1 MLAWAWPRIPDQ
13 VVVHV
18 GVSGHRSGSPL
29 ELLTVLGVIGGVSY
43 VLLAVLSLKVG
54 RTAMARRLVLGLAS
68 GTAVFFTGLG
78 LAFLLP
84 QVDGRPLAVD
94 LPLAL
99 ATLGSLA
106 AGLAAAAFAGRD
118 PVIPATEPVPVDAPR
133 LTDRS
138 VAARSQ
144 DGGAGW
150 QQRVA
155 LGRGHA
161 ILLGIAAVAYGLG
174 AVWLG
179 WATAS
184 WYLGGLMLVPIPL
197 VAAMTVAWEVRVDA
211 AGLTARGAWGW
222 PRYHVPASE
231 VVRADVTHVDPL
243 GEFGGWGLRIAGD
256 TRGTVGVVL
265 RNGEAISVERTGGR
279 RVVVTVD
286 DALTGAATLNSIAEG
301 ARPVCT

>member
-118 PVIPATEPVPVDAPR
+118 PVIPATERVPADAPR

-138 VAARSQ
+138 VAARSR

-184 WYLGGLMLVPIPL
+184 WY
-197 VAAMTVAWEVRVDA
+197 
-211 AGLTARGAWGW
+211 
-222 PRYHVPASE
+222 
-231 VVRADVTHVDPL
+231 
-243 GEFGGWGLRIAGD
+243 
-256 TRGTVGVVL
+256 
-265 RNGEAISVERTGGR
+265 
-279 RVVVTVD
+279 
-286 DALTGAATLNSIAEG
+286 
-301 ARPVCT
+301 